1 MHKQSCLI
9 LAVFLLSAVLKAE
22 TVISPKI
29 TFQSI
34 SETSTNRSRKVWIHF
49 TDKGYSTKEEL
60 KNAIELYQKRM
71 PARVKYRRLI
81 RTGRWKADFTDLS
94 VHSNYIDQVL
104 QIGGHLRS
112 QSRWLNAIGLEAS
125 LQQILQIEKLPFVR
139 SITPILTH
147 TTKLY
152 VETMSQISAAPPIN
166 QSYGDSDTQVTQVQ
180 ANFLHQKGFFGAEI
194 IIGLLDTGFNL
205 KHTAITHTDVIDQ
218 YDFVN
223 GDKDTSD
230 QIDQDDGEQDEHGSI
245 VLGILAGL
253 APEKLIGLAYQ
264 ASFLLAKTEKVSEN
278 GQEFERIIEEDWCIE
293 GIEWLEGKGVDL
305 INCSLGYS
313 DWYNFRDLDGQTSK
327 LTIVADLVIE
337 KGVLMVV
344 AAGNQGTVLGERIT
358 VPADGFKVL
367 AIGAV
372 NRNQSVSWFSSK
384 GPTYDGRIKP
394 DFVALGNQVT
404 SIIPNTRS
412 GFSSDNRG
420 TSLSC
425 AVAAGAISLLLQAFP
440 RATADQI
447 ISALRATAKNANNPN
462 NSYGYGLIQAKSAFE
477 VLLDQFG
484 HTGDM
489 PDPISIQPPENLRTV
504 TWGKLKTSL
513 ELHQN
518 FPNPFNAETWIPFR
532 LGVEGEIRL
541 SIYSSSGSLIQT
553 TNLGHLEP
561 GNYTSRKQAIYWNGQ
576 NYLGEDVVSGIYFC
590 VLQVL
595 GKSTQISQITLLK

>member
-1 MHKQSCLI
+1 
-9 LAVFLLSAVLKAE
+9 
-22 TVISPKI
+22 
-29 TFQSI
+29 
-34 SETSTNRSRKVWIHF
+34 
-49 TDKGYSTKEEL
+49 
-60 KNAIELYQKRM
+60 M

-205 KHTAITHTDVIDQ
+205 KHTAITHTDVIAQ

-230 QIDQDDGEQDEHGSI
+230 QIDQDDPKQDEQGSI

-305 INCSLGYS
+305 INCSLGY
-313 DWYNFRDLDGQTSK
+313 
-327 LTIVADLVIE
+327 
-337 KGVLMVV
+337 
-344 AAGNQGTVLGERIT
+344 
-358 VPADGFKVL
+358 
-367 AIGAV
+367 
-372 NRNQSVSWFSSK
+372 
-384 GPTYDGRIKP
+384 
-394 DFVALGNQVT
+394 
-404 SIIPNTRS
+404 
-412 GFSSDNRG
+412 
-420 TSLSC
+420 
-425 AVAAGAISLLLQAFP
+425 
-440 RATADQI
+440 
-447 ISALRATAKNANNPN
+447 
-462 NSYGYGLIQAKSAFE
+462 
-477 VLLDQFG
+477 
-484 HTGDM
+484 
-489 PDPISIQPPENLRTV
+489 
-504 TWGKLKTSL
+504 
-513 ELHQN
+513 
-518 FPNPFNAETWIPFR
+518 
-532 LGVEGEIRL
+532 
-541 SIYSSSGSLIQT
+541 
-553 TNLGHLEP
+553 
-561 GNYTSRKQAIYWNGQ
+561 
-576 NYLGEDVVSGIYFC
+576 
-590 VLQVL
+590 
-595 GKSTQISQITLLK
+595 

>member
-9 LAVFLLSAVLKAE
+9 LAVFLLSAVVKAE
-22 TVISPKI
+22 TIISPKV

-34 SETSTNRSRKVWIHF
+34 SETSTNRILKVWIHF

-60 KNAIELYQKRM
+60 KSAIDLYQKRM
-71 PARVKYRRLI
+71 LRRVKYRRLI

-94 VHSNYIDQVL
+94 VNSSYIDQVL

-112 QSRWLNAIGLEAS
+112 QSRWFNAIGLEAS
-125 LQQILQIEKLPFVR
+125 LQQIMQIEKLPFVH

-147 TTKLY
+147 TTKLH

-166 QSYGDSDTQVTQVQ
+166 QSYGDSETQVTQVQ

-230 QIDQDDGEQDEHGSI
+230 QIDQDDPKQDEHGSI

-293 GIEWLEGKGVDL
+293 GIEWLEEKGVDL

-337 KGVLMVV
+337 KGVLMIV

-404 SIIPNTRS
+404 SIIPNTKS

-425 AVAAGAISLLLQAFP
+425 AVATGAISLLLQAFP
-440 RATADQI
+440 RATTDQI
-447 ISALRATAKNANNPN
+447 INVLRATAKNANNPN

-477 VLLDQFG
+477 VLFDQFG

-489 PDPISIQPPENLRTV
+489 PDPISIQPPENLKTV
-504 TWGKLKTSL
+504 TWGKLKTNL

-553 TNLGHLEP
+553 IHLGHLEP
-561 GNYTSRKQAIYWNGQ
+561 GSYTSRQQAIYWNGQ

-595 GKSTQISQITLLK
+595 GQPTQISQLTVLK